1 MNILIKLVKLLV
13 IILKPSCPIRVYQM
27 LAKII
32 IIFILFAI
40 FFALGS
46 SLYYLVKDGNQGL
59 KTVKMLTWRILLTI
73 GLFIFLGIASHLG
86 WIQPHDILPSG
97 SPHEQV

>member
-1 MNILIKLVKLLV
+1 
-13 IILKPSCPIRVYQM
+13 M
-27 LAKII
+27 LPKIV

-46 SLYYLVKDGNQGL
+46 SLYYLVKEGNQGI

-73 GLFIFLGIASHLG
+73 ALLIFLGIAGHFG
-86 WIQPHDILPSG
+86 WIKPHDILPPG
-97 SPHEQV
+97 ATNDQV

>member
-1 MNILIKLVKLLV
+1 
-13 IILKPSCPIRVYQM
+13 M
-27 LAKII
+27 LPKIV

-46 SLYYLVKDGNQGL
+46 SLYYLVKEGNQGI

-73 GLFIFLGIASHLG
+73 SLLLFLGIASHFG
-86 WIQPHDILPSG
+86 WIKPHDILPPG
-97 SPHEQV
+97 ALNDQA

>member
-1 MNILIKLVKLLV
+1 
-13 IILKPSCPIRVYQM
+13 M
-27 LAKII
+27 LSKIV

-46 SLYYLVKDGNQGL
+46 SLYYLVKEGNQGM
-59 KTVKMLTWRILLTI
+59 KTVKMLTWRIMLTI

-86 WIQPHDILPSG
+86 WIQAHDILSQGPV
-97 SPHEQV
+97 HEQA

>member
-1 MNILIKLVKLLV
+1 
-13 IILKPSCPIRVYQM
+13 M
-27 LAKII
+27 LAKIV
-32 IIFILFAI
+32 IIFILVAV

-86 WIQPHDILPSG
+86 WIKPHDLLPQG
-97 SPHEQV
+97 TADEQV

>member
-1 MNILIKLVKLLV
+1 
-13 IILKPSCPIRVYQM
+13 M

-32 IIFILFAI
+32 TIFILFAV

-73 GLFIFLGIASHLG
+73 GLFIFLGIASHFG
-86 WIQPHDILPSG
+86 WIRPHNILPSG
-97 SPHEQV
+97 TTYEQV